1 MRKLIVPFLLLLSLS
16 SLAQSWTPISGRQRF
31 STGIG
36 IPVKDS
42 SFFATAADTALIYIN
57 KSDTTGI
64 YYRYKGRHI
73 KVGAFDSTSMSN
85 RINQRVKYSDTA
97 AMLSPYKTFYPRNAI
112 SLTTTGTSG
121 AATYSAT
128 TGVLNIPQYSGG
140 GTALTLT
147 TSGSSGAATYNSG
160 TGALNIPTYT
170 LAGLGGQPQ
179 LNGTGFVKASGT
191 TISYDNS
198 SYYLASNPN
207 GYTSNT
213 GTVTLVSGT
222 GTVSGLT
229 LSGTVTS
236 SGNLT
241 LGGAL
246 SLTSGNVTTA
256 LGFTPYNA
264 TNPAGYITS
273 APLSDYL
280 PLTGGTLT
288 SSGSTNTLNINHS
301 SGSGIALNISKN
313 GSGEGLTIV
322 KGSGSGN
329 AASITGGITL
339 LSELNL
345 TTKLADAH
353 INSAATWN
361 SKQNALNGTG
371 FVKASGTTISYDN
384 TSYQP
389 LLTNPTTGTG
399 TTNYVTKWTGTS
411 ALGNSLIYDNGTNV
425 GIGTTSPS
433 GKLSVRTGTGATFN
447 NALLG
452 TNQLE
457 ISNYSVADGYQELA
471 SVGSI
476 LSFYTGTAGGGSA
489 TERMRITSSG
499 NVGIGTPSPTSR
511 LHIAQ
516 DNAAITLTRGSG
528 AYGTRILQS
537 ISDGSINFQIGL
549 ATAGTW
555 RTFMKLGEGEVN
567 PALFLQPLG
576 GNVGIGTAS
585 PSEKL
590 SVAGRLLVNTNTTDG
605 ANALQVNGSA
615 KISSLAG
622 TGERLVAADASGKL
636 VVSTN
641 ISSGYY
647 TPTITLINGITSATA
662 SPLIYTNINGIVTVT
677 GKITINSN
685 ILTEVNEL
693 EINLPASNPN
703 VSPNSVGGCGVEV
716 TASAFR
722 AQDVLNFNSAFNY
735 AKIAITFKSNA
746 TGSKVYTFSFS
757 YDSNYFP

>member
-1 MRKLIVPFLLLLSLS
+1 MKRIILILLLFSNYVT
-16 SLAQSWTPISGRQRF
+16 AQQWQPTSIRQRF
-31 STGIG
+31 VNGIG
-36 IPVKDS
+36 IPTRDTLPGALSDS
-42 SFFATAADTALIYIN
+42 SQLVLRPQDSVIYF
-57 KSDTTGI
+57 K
-64 YYRYKGRHI
+64 YKRYWR
-73 KVGAFDSTSMSN
+73 A
-85 RINQRVKYSDTA
+85 
-97 AMLSPYKTFYPRNAI
+97 
-112 SLTTTGTSG
+112 
-121 AATYSAT
+121 
-128 TGVLNIPQYSGG
+128 
-140 GTALTLT
+140 
-147 TSGSSGAATYNSG
+147 
-160 TGALNIPTYT
+160 
-170 LAGLGGQPQ
+170 LGGQPQ

-207 GYTSNT
+207 GYTSNL
-213 GTVTLVSGT
+213 GTVTSVSGT

-246 SLTSGNVTTA
+246 SLTSGQVTTA
-256 LGFTPYNA
+256 LGYTPYNS

-273 APLSDYL
+273 SALSGYL
-280 PLTGGTLT
+280 PLSGGTLA
-288 SSGSTNTLNINHS
+288 SSGSSNTLNINHS
-301 SGSGIALNISKN
+301 SGSGIAASITKN
-313 GSGEGLTIV
+313 GSGEALTVV

-361 SKQNALNGTG
+361 AKQNALNGTG

-384 TSYQP
+384 SSYYLASNPNGYTSNTGTVTSIATTAP
-389 LLTNPTTGTG
+389 LTGGTITTSGTLGITQATTSTSGFLSSTDWNTFNGKQNAITNPTTGTG
-399 TTNYVTKWTGTS
+399 TTNYVTKWTGAST
-411 ALGNSLIYDNGTNV
+411 LGNSTIFDNGTNV
-425 GIGTTSPS
+425 GIGTTSPES
-433 GKLSVRTGTGATFN
+433 GWKFDVAGIATM
-447 NALLG
+447 
-452 TNQLE
+452 
-457 ISNYSVADGYQELA
+457 
-471 SVGSI
+471 GS
-476 LSFYTGTAGGGSA
+476 TAGNGRLYISTEGTTNGSTYIQARNLTVA
-489 TERMRITSSG
+489 TPLHFFSSVNYFEA
-499 NVGIGTPSPTSR
+499 NVGIGTTSP
-511 LHIAQ
+511 A
-516 DNAAITLTRGSG
+516 
-528 AYGTRILQS
+528 
-537 ISDGSINFQIGL
+537 
-549 ATAGTW
+549 
-555 RTFMKLGEGEVN
+555 
-567 PALFLQPLG
+567 
-576 GNVGIGTAS
+576 
-585 PSEKL
+585 EKL

-615 KISSLAG
+615 KVSSLAG

-641 ISSGYY
+641 ITSGYY
-647 TPTITLINGITSATA
+647 TPTITLINGIASATA
-662 SPLIYTNINGIVTVT
+662 SPLMYTNINGIVTVT

-722 AQDVLNFNSAFNY
+722 NQDVLNFNSAFNY

-757 YDSNYFP
+757 YDSNYLP

>member
-1 MRKLIVPFLLLLSLS
+1 MKRIILILLLFSNYLT
-16 SLAQSWTPISGRQRF
+16 AQQWQPTSIRQRF
-31 STGIG
+31 VNGIG
-36 IPVKDS
+36 IPTRDTLPGALSDS
-42 SFFATAADTALIYIN
+42 SQLVLRPQDSVIYF
-57 KSDTTGI
+57 K
-64 YYRYKGRHI
+64 YKRYWR
-73 KVGAFDSTSMSN
+73 A
-85 RINQRVKYSDTA
+85 
-97 AMLSPYKTFYPRNAI
+97 
-112 SLTTTGTSG
+112 
-121 AATYSAT
+121 
-128 TGVLNIPQYSGG
+128 
-140 GTALTLT
+140 
-147 TSGSSGAATYNSG
+147 
-160 TGALNIPTYT
+160 
-170 LAGLGGQPQ
+170 LGGQPQ

-213 GTVTLVSGT
+213 GTVTSVGGT

-246 SLTSGNVTTA
+246 SLTSGQVTTA
-256 LGFTPYNA
+256 LGYTPYNS

-273 APLSDYL
+273 SALSGYL
-280 PLTGGTLT
+280 PLSGGTLA
-288 SSGSTNTLNINHS
+288 SSGSSNTLNINHS
-301 SGSGIALNISKN
+301 SGSGIAASITKN
-313 GSGEGLTIV
+313 GSGEALTVV

-361 SKQNALNGTG
+361 AKQNALNGTG

-384 TSYQP
+384 SSYYLASNPNGYTSNTGTVTSIATTAP
-389 LLTNPTTGTG
+389 LTGGTITTSGTLGITQATTSTSGFLSSTDWNTFNGKQNAITNPTTGTG
-399 TTNYVTKWTGTS
+399 TTNYVTKWTGAST
-411 ALGNSLIYDNGTNV
+411 LGNSTIFDNGTNV
-425 GIGTTSPS
+425 GIGTTSPES
-433 GKLSVRTGTGATFN
+433 GWKFDVAGIATM
-447 NALLG
+447 
-452 TNQLE
+452 
-457 ISNYSVADGYQELA
+457 
-471 SVGSI
+471 
-476 LSFYTGTAGGGSA
+476 GSA
-489 TERMRITSSG
+489 AGNGRLYISTEGTTNGSTYIQARNLTVATPLHFFSSVNYFEA
-499 NVGIGTPSPTSR
+499 NVGIGTTSP
-511 LHIAQ
+511 A
-516 DNAAITLTRGSG
+516 
-528 AYGTRILQS
+528 
-537 ISDGSINFQIGL
+537 
-549 ATAGTW
+549 
-555 RTFMKLGEGEVN
+555 
-567 PALFLQPLG
+567 
-576 GNVGIGTAS
+576 
-585 PSEKL
+585 EKL

-615 KISSLAG
+615 KVSSLAG

-636 VVSTN
+636 VVSAN
-641 ISSGYY
+641 ITSGYY

-662 SPLIYTNINGIVTVT
+662 SPLMYTNINGIVTVT

-722 AQDVLNFNSAFNY
+722 NQDVLNFNSAFNY